1 MVAVNS
7 LQGQQYCKLTNI
19 RYNHDSDFGGIMPCP
34 NFGVE
39 VQSVSGAFA
48 SSPTKVADLLSTSSL
63 PTDRIVIPTFQ
74 RGYMWKKKHV
84 EDFWTDVDKQRIRSK
99 TKGVDPHFFGP
110 IVTLSKPAEETIW
123 LLDGQQRLATATIL
137 LSVLRD
143 TARDIT
149 KQTGLQAAADFAAKL
164 QLQFIYDEDGG
175 YSLEMGDTD
184 RLYFRNTIQSDPPAN
199 TKPTNLTHR
208 NIKTARA
215 TLSDKVLSVVGQIQ
229 PQMDGILAVEVLKEI
244 KKTVVSDLV
253 MARIPVTS
261 EEAAFK
267 IFTTLNDRGLR
278 LSPPDLLLSY
288 LMETAPDPDRKDIR
302 ATWTEMIQKM
312 GTHDIH
318 DFLRTMWVSRYGD
331 LKKDDLFTA
340 LKKYIEENHVKSLD
354 FAKQC
359 GDECDDYIQLVTA
372 DDTQVPKESFPFV
385 RALTRELG
393 FKPAVPL
400 LLSSYLLLQPG
411 DFENV
416 TKYLLVFVTRY
427 SIIGN
432 LDPAGMENL
441 LFKLA
446 RDVRIAVK
454 DENDKVG
461 SKQAADN
468 VKTVLSANSPDDTA
482 IKAAVA
488 NETTVLESSDA
499 RYVMKRLANYIQDPQ
514 KQVVVGDTNVEHIYP
529 QNPAETEWGGK
540 ANQEIMEPLTWHMGN
555 LTIFGRKAN
564 RKVEN
569 FEYSVKQPK
578 YAASQVKMTNE
589 IAAKYSKWDKS
600 TVLSRAKALAD
611 LVVQVW
617 KYDNPSRV

>member
-1 MVAVNS
+1 M
-7 LQGQQYCKLTNI
+7 
-19 RYNHDSDFGGIMPCP
+19 
-34 NFGVE
+34 
-39 VQSVSGAFA
+39 SGAFA
-48 SSPTKVADLLSTSSL
+48 SSPAKVGDLLSTNSL
-63 PTDRIVIPTFQ
+63 PTDRIIIPTFQ

-84 EDFWTDVDKQRIRSK
+84 EDFWSDVEKQRMRSRM
-99 TKGVDPHFFGP
+99 KGVDPHFFGP
-110 IVTLSKPAEETIW
+110 IVTLSKPAEDAIW

-143 TARDIT
+143 TAREIM

-175 YSLEMGDTD
+175 YALEMGETD
-184 RLYFRNTIQSDPPAN
+184 LTYFRKTIQSDPPAN
-199 TKPTNLTHR
+199 TKATNLTHR

-215 TLSDKVLSVVGQIQ
+215 TLSDKVSSAVGNIQ
-229 PQMDGILAVEVLKEI
+229 PQMDGILAVETLKEI
-244 KKTVVSDLV
+244 KKTVVTDLV

-261 EEAAFK
+261 QEAAFK
-267 IFTTLNDRGLR
+267 VFTTLNDRGLR

-288 LMETAPDPDRKDIR
+288 LMETAPEADRKDIR
-302 ATWTEMIQKM
+302 AIWTEMIQKM

-318 DFLRTMWVSRYGD
+318 DFLRAMWVSRYGD

-340 LKKYIEENHVKSLD
+340 LKKYIDDNHVKSLD

-372 DDTQVPKESFPFV
+372 DETQMPRESFPFV

-393 FKPAVPL
+393 FKPAMPL
-400 LLSSYLLLQPG
+400 LLSSYLLLQPD
-411 DFENV
+411 DFEKV
-416 TKYLLVFVTRY
+416 TKYLLVFMTRY

-446 RDVRIAVK
+446 RDVRAAVK
-454 DENDKVG
+454 DENDKAG
-461 SKQAADN
+461 SKQAMDN
-468 VKTVLSANSPDDTA
+468 VKAVLNANSPDDAA
-482 IKAAVA
+482 IKTAVVK
-488 NETTVLESSDA
+488 ETTVLESSDA

-514 KQVVVGDTNVEHIYP
+514 KQVVVGDTNIEHIYP
-529 QNPAETEWGGK
+529 QNPADNEWGGK
-540 ANQEIMEPLTWHMGN
+540 ANQEILEPLTWHMGN

-569 FEYSVKQPK
+569 FEYPIKQPK
-578 YAASQVKMTNE
+578 YAASAVKMTNE
-589 IAAKYSKWDKS
+589 IATKYQAWDKAAI
-600 TVLSRAKALAD
+600 LNRAGYLAD

-617 KYDNPSRV
+617 RFDNPSRV